1 MLSIF
6 YSFNLHTK
14 VVTQFMCSELIIEE
28 SQKVNSE
35 DSTTQDMG
43 LQGLSAK
50 VRNQHPAKSH
60 VT

>member
-1 MLSIF
+1 M
-6 YSFNLHTK
+6 
-14 VVTQFMCSELIIEE
+14 IEE
-28 SQKVNSE
+28 SQKVNSGSRFFFRVTGE